1 MSRICP
7 VYASYLIR
15 YGTSMEHLRNKHR
28 GSIYLDAAVFI
39 FSESFPAVESTEN
52 RPKIWVR
59 TKPPYPLALPGRF
72 CAQSLTEVRANNF
85 INRVLPLLVLACFH
99 KAKNLF

>member
-15 YGTSMEHLRNKHR
+15 YGTSWKHVRNKYR

-39 FSESFPAVESTEN
+39 FSESFPAVESIEKH
-52 RPKIWVR
+52 PKKLVR
-59 TKPPYPLALPGRF
+59 TKPPYAFALPPRF